1 MRKIKIQVKL
11 PIQEF
16 FESESASGI
25 LLIAAAV
32 IALILANSPLSQYYF
47 TLLNM
52 HITVALPFIEINKS
66 LLHWINDGL
75 MAIFFLLV
83 GMEIKRELVHGE
95 LSGFK
100 SAALPIIA
108 AVGGAVIPAIIY
120 LSLNAGT
127 AYERGWGIPMA
138 TDIAFAVGLLTLLGN
153 RVPLWAKIFLT
164 ALAVVDDFLAVIV
177 IAIFYTVNIS
187 SIALMIT
194 AISIVIL
201 AFLNWR
207 KVNSLVPYLLMGIIL
222 WAAVLKSGV
231 HATIAGVILGFMIP
245 IKKTFLDEELIN
257 NAEKSLSLLKE
268 LFVSND
274 KKKQLK
280 EAALNYLG
288 DVVKNSEAP
297 LHRLEHKLHG
307 WVAFLVMPVFAFA
320 NSGLVLNVDVISEAF
335 SSTITWG
342 IILGLFFGK
351 QLGIFLPTILLIK
364 FGRTNLRFEKRT
376 IITIYGLAILG
387 GIGFTM
393 SLFISSLAFKEAA
406 YIENAK
412 IGIIVASLISG
423 ICGYALLR
431 IFCKE

>member
-1 MRKIKIQVKL
+1 MNKQPKL

-32 IALILANSPLSQYYF
+32 IALVLANSPLSQYYF
-47 TLLNM
+47 TLLNSQ
-52 HITVALPFIEINKS
+52 ITVTLPFIEIDKS

-108 AVGGAVIPAIIY
+108 AVGGAILPAIIY

-164 ALAVVDDFLAVIV
+164 ALAVVDDLLAVIV
-177 IAIFYTVNIS
+177 IAIFYTANIN
-187 SIALMIT
+187 SIALMIA

-201 AFLNWR
+201 AFLNSR
-207 KVNSLVPYLLMGIIL
+207 KVNSLFLYLLMGIIL
-222 WAAVLKSGV
+222 WMAVLKSGV

-245 IKKTFLDEELIN
+245 VKKTFLDDDLIN
-257 NAEKSLSLLKE
+257 NAERGLTLLKE
-268 LFVSND
+268 FFKSND
-274 KKKQLK
+274 KKKELK

-288 DVVKNSEAP
+288 DVVKNSETP
-297 LHRLEHKLHG
+297 LHRLEHKLNG
-307 WVAFLVMPVFAFA
+307 WVAFLIMPLFAFA
-320 NSGLVLNVDVISEAF
+320 NSGLILSVDVISGAF

-351 QLGIFLPTILLIK
+351 QIGIFLPTILLIK
-364 FGRTNLRFEKRT
+364 FGRTNLKFEKKT
-376 IITIYGLAILG
+376 IIIIYGLAILG

-393 SLFISSLAFKEAA
+393 SLFISSLAFQEAA
-406 YIENAK
+406 YLENAK
-412 IGIIVASLISG
+412 IGIIVVSLISG
-423 ICGYALLR
+423 VCGYALLR